1 MINPLN
7 RGESRGAAEGAAD
20 PRAVEPLRQ
29 DAASLGVALAAEDA
43 ERLLRLLDELERWNR
58 RYNLTGIRTPET
70 MVTHHL
76 LDSLAIHPDLIGERI
91 ADVGTGAGFPGL
103 PLAVCNPERQFT
115 LIDSTAKKIRF
126 VTHAAALLGLAN
138 VTAVHA
144 RAEMLDVSTPFDTVV
159 ARAFAPLPQLLQK
172 VTRLCGPRSRV
183 LAMKGRW
190 PQAELAALPP
200 SWRMIDSRELAIPR
214 LGAERCVIVLA
225 TGSSIGTS
233 HPAKQAGGP
242 DI

>member
-1 MINPLN
+1 MS
-7 RGESRGAAEGAAD
+7 GSESKR
-20 PRAVEPLRQ
+20 VERLLQ
-29 DAASLGVALAAEDA
+29 DAGTLMVALGAEDA
-43 ERLLRLLDELERWNR
+43 VRLLRLLDELERWNR
-58 RYNLTGIRTPET
+58 RYNLTAIRTLEK
-70 MVTHHL
+70 MITHHL

-103 PLAVCNPERQFT
+103 PLAVCNPQRQFT

-159 ARAFAPLPQLLQK
+159 ARAFAPLPQLLSK

-183 LAMKGRW
+183 LAMKGKW
-190 PQAELAALPP
+190 PQDELAALPP

-214 LGAERCVIVLA
+214 LGAERCVIALA

-233 HPAKQAGGP
+233 HAAKRTPGP